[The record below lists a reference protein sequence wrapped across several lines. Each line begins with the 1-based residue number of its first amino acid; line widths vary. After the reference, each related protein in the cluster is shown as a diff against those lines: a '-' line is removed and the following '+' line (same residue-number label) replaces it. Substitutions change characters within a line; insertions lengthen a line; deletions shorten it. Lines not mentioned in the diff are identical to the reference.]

1 MEKLSYKLHD
11 FEGPLDLLLRLISKN
26 KLNIYDIQISLL
38 LDQYMEQINAM
49 REQDMEV
56 ASEFLEMAA
65 RLVYLK
71 TATLLPKHEEAEEL
85 KRELTGQL
93 LEYRECQRVAA
104 MLAKQMTFDA
114 ISRPPDELEAD
125 PLYRRQHNAQE
136 LLDAYFAAAGKGKRK
151 LPPPPAAFSGIVS
164 RKVVSVGSR
173 IIFVL
178 RRLWTSKEV
187 PFRQLLERS
196 ENKSQLVA
204 TFLAVL
210 ELVKAKR
217 VEVEEGT
224 EASDVV
230 LKMRKGGEGEWRS
243 RKRKRP

>member
-38 LDQYMEQINAM
+38 LDQYMEQIQAM
-49 REQDMEV
+49 REQNMDV

-71 TATLLPKHEEAEEL
+71 TAMLLPKHEEAEEL
-85 KRELTGQL
+85 KKELTGQL
-93 LEYRECQRVAA
+93 LEYQECQKVAA
-104 MLAKQMTFDA
+104 MLASQLTFDA
-114 ISRPPDELEAD
+114 ISRQPAELEGD
-125 PLYRRQHNAQE
+125 PFYHRQHDVRE
-136 LLDAYFAAAGKGKRK
+136 LQDAYFAAAGKGKRR
-151 LPPPPAAFSGIVS
+151 LPPPPAAFSNIVS
-164 RKVVSVGSR
+164 RKIVSVGSR

-178 RRLWTSKEV
+178 RRLWTAKEV
-187 PFRQLLERS
+187 TFDQLLEHAES
-196 ENKSQLVA
+196 KSQLVA

-210 ELVKAKR
+210 ELVKSKR

-224 EASDVV
+224 TASEFV
-230 LKMRKGGEGEWRS
+230 LKMRRGGEGRWKS
-243 RKRKRP
+243 RKHRRQ